1 METILIKVV
10 PGVPETE
17 QSPQFLQGMVSAMG
31 VSFFKYGAV
40 NDAYPNKV
48 NALNSLLVRL
58 ELYRNGGLVKG
69 KKIEPGNRD
78 YLIDVA
84 NFAMIEF
91 MAPSRQQYSANDD
104 KDSPGREFH
113 HGTSDAEN
121 VTEYQK
127 RQRGLF

>member
-1 METILIKVV
+1 MENINIKIM

-17 QSPQFLQGMVSAMG
+17 TSPKFLQGMASAMG

-40 NDAYPNKV
+40 NDAYPSKV
-48 NALNSLLVRL
+48 NALESLLVRL
-58 ELYRNGGLVKG
+58 NLYRIGGVVKG

-78 YLIDVA
+78 YLIDIA

-113 HGTSDAEN
+113 QGTSDAEN
-121 VTEYQK
+121 LTEYQK
-127 RQRGLF
+127 KQRGL